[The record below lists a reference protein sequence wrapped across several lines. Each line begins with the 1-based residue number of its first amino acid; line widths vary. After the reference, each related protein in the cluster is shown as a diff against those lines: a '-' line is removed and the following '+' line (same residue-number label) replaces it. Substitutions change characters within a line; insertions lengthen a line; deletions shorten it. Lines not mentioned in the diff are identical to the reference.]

1 MDLVQR
7 LNIVECGVNKIEQVV
22 VTLDFEFDLSA
33 AALYLTSP
41 SGSVSRILR
50 RRHFSFYGRAR
61 FTFRSVHFWGENP
74 ENTWMITIK
83 DETKAKTS
91 MYRLAFLHRLKIL
104 FSAKVYYSFLNKTII
119 MMVDGSVPVVYNP

>member
-7 LNIVECGVNKIEQVV
+7 LNIVACGVNKIEQVI
-22 VTLDFEFDLSA
+22 VTLDYVYDMSA

-50 RRHFSFYGRAR
+50 RRHFSGYGIGP

-83 DETKAKTS
+83 DETRAKTG
-91 MYRLAFLHRLKIL
+91 MYRVVRLYCL
-104 FSAKVYYSFLNKTII
+104 
-119 MMVDGSVPVVYNP
+119 